1 MRKVLLLI
9 AVLTIV
15 LAGCRVES
23 NVILNIDQDGSA
35 LVGAEVGYDEEF
47 RQLLEQ
53 SGASTDD
60 LFGDLPTFG
69 DDVVATERTEGDMT
83 FVGVASQVPNLSTF
97 AEDSA
102 ELGTFS
108 SFSYQFDDDGAT
120 LAATVSAADAD
131 VGDFGELGFDPGQ
144 LTEDFFS
151 ANVVVTMPGEVTEH
165 NADVV
170 RSDGTLV
177 WKIPLNGSKQ
187 INATSTFGSSTTN
200 LLLILLIGLL
210 LIGIIV
216 VIVATVVSRRQ
227 SEQAVAVAAASSS
240 ADTGEPPAGDEV
252 ADAAPIAGAAASTEP
267 GEPSATPVAS
277 DAPDPAPLDE
287 PADSSGTVGAGPD
300 SEAPGATGEAA
311 GGPADDAGDDG
322 DQPANT

>member
-9 AVLTIV
+9 AALTVI

-23 NVILNIDQDGSA
+23 NVILDIDEDGSA

-177 WKIPLNGSKQ
+177 WKIPLSGSKQ

-216 VIVATVVSRRQ
+216 VIVATVLSRRQ
-227 SEQAVAVAAASSS
+227 SQQAVAVAAASSS
-240 ADTGEPPAGDEV
+240 ES
-252 ADAAPIAGAAASTEP
+252 ADASAGTEVPDAASATEA
-267 GEPSATPVAS
+267 EQPSSAPAAPTVAEAAPV
-277 DAPDPAPLDE
+277 DAPH
-287 PADSSGTVGAGPD
+287 
-300 SEAPGATGEAA
+300 
-311 GGPADDAGDDG
+311 DAGDSAGTSPGTEPSTIDEETPGGEDSDTGDDG
-322 DQPANT
+322 AQPAST